1 MFQLLEEKLYL
12 LNSAKI
18 FSSLINRSNIKID
31 RILVCLKK
39 ILKEF
44 NKNNFTFKCSKSS
57 YLNTHI
63 IQTVAGSQRT
73 RQICSDVRYSEDLVT

>member
-31 RILVCLKK
+31 RTLDCLKK
-39 ILKEF
+39 NLERI
-44 NKNNFTFKCSKSS
+44 
-57 YLNTHI
+57 
-63 IQTVAGSQRT
+63 
-73 RQICSDVRYSEDLVT
+73 